1 MAVDRNFSMSPR
13 PNHPERTA
21 KQRLPSL
28 TIVVISALV
37 IAALYFAQVVLIPF
51 ALAVLLTFLLSPA
64 VSYLQRLRLNRG
76 AAVAVVIALAFG
88 ALGLAAWAVA
98 VQIGAL
104 AAELPQYR
112 QNIAEKA
119 RYVRSMGKGG
129 VLENVQETVK
139 DLQSELEGDEKI
151 QAGKPSMS
159 ANSSAPTTP
168 SSFDFGS
175 MARTAGMATLVL
187 GLVIFMLAQREELRN
202 RLIRVIGYTH
212 LTVTTRAL
220 EDAGRRISNY
230 LLMQIAINGC
240 FGLVVATALFLI
252 GLPYAFLWGFLSVPL
267 LFIPVVGFWV
277 AAALPTL
284 LALAVFREWWWPLVI
299 LAMFFG
305 LKTVINMILEPLL
318 YGRSV
323 GVFPV
328 PLLMMIAFWTW
339 LWGGIGLLLATPM
352 TVCLVVFARHVPQ
365 LESVRVL
372 LSDEPAMEPP
382 IRYYQRLLAMDTDE
396 ARLIL
401 RQYLTEHDSPEQVY
415 DEVLLPALNYAKAD
429 FRANKVTRS
438 EYQFVMS
445 ASRRMLDDG
454 LALSFGED
462 SLDSREKSGLLDSAV
477 NATHAG
483 GNLDVE
489 KISMVSC
496 PAQDEADEIALVM
509 LRQLLN
515 PQRYQTEIIPAGTL
529 TSEVAA
535 VVVEKAPALV
545 CIAAVSP
552 AGVAQLR
559 YICKRLRALDPDLKI
574 VVGCWGGAEEIDGIR
589 ESLIAAGADQIGGS
603 LCQTRDQITNL
614 WPFIS
619 STPPTLRP
627 ASNSF

>member
-1 MAVDRNFSMSPR
+1 
-13 PNHPERTA
+13 
-21 KQRLPSL
+21 
-28 TIVVISALV
+28 
-37 IAALYFAQVVLIPF
+37 
-51 ALAVLLTFLLSPA
+51 
-64 VSYLQRLRLNRG
+64 
-76 AAVAVVIALAFG
+76 
-88 ALGLAAWAVA
+88 
-98 VQIGAL
+98 
-104 AAELPQYR
+104 
-112 QNIAEKA
+112 
-119 RYVRSMGKGG
+119 
-129 VLENVQETVK
+129 
-139 DLQSELEGDEKI
+139 
-151 QAGKPSMS
+151 
-159 ANSSAPTTP
+159 
-168 SSFDFGS
+168 
-175 MARTAGMATLVL
+175 
-187 GLVIFMLAQREELRN
+187 
-202 RLIRVIGYTH
+202 
-212 LTVTTRAL
+212 
-220 EDAGRRISNY
+220 
-230 LLMQIAINGC
+230 
-240 FGLVVATALFLI
+240 
-252 GLPYAFLWGFLSVPL
+252 
-267 LFIPVVGFWV
+267 
-277 AAALPTL
+277 
-284 LALAVFREWWWPLVI
+284 
-299 LAMFFG
+299 
-305 LKTVINMILEPLL
+305 
-318 YGRSV
+318 
-323 GVFPV
+323 
-328 PLLMMIAFWTW
+328 
-339 LWGGIGLLLATPM
+339 
-352 TVCLVVFARHVPQ
+352 VPQ

-382 IRYYQRLLAMDTDE
+382 IRYYQRLLAMDMDE

-401 RQYLTEHDSPEQVY
+401 RQYLTEHGSPEQVY
-415 DEVLLPALNYAKAD
+415 DEVLLPVLNYAKAD
-429 FRANKVTRS
+429 FRANKVTQS

-454 LALSFGED
+454 LATSFGKD